1 MSVNKL
7 LTLTAVGVAS
17 LGVAAAA
24 LAGGPEYAPAPSY
37 AGIYLEGN
45 VGYAARNWLKSA
57 PTPFGIS
64 NLSNVSGGG
73 IASTSNLRGGF
84 TGGVDVGYQFNQ
96 YFAVE
101 AGWMYLPRAKATFN
115 TSDATFNAVNSQSV
129 ATPFT
134 ASVNSGLAYGA
145 FKMSAPVYENTYIF
159 GKLGA
164 GYVYNR
170 AKGLPAGVTFSSTN
184 GSAGVTRS
192 SYWNPLWAAGV
203 QYYFN
208 PSLSVNFQYMNI
220 AGYSK
225 ASSKNFAAP
234 STNLFTVGVGYKFLM

>member
-7 LTLTAVGVAS
+7 LTLTAVSLAS
-17 LGVAAAA
+17 LGVATAA

-45 VGYAARNWLKSA
+45 VGYAARNWLKST
-57 PTPFGIS
+57 PTPFGAL
-64 NLSNVSGGG
+64 NLVPGVLS
-73 IASTSNLRGGF
+73 STSNARGGF

-96 YFAVE
+96 YFSVE
-101 AGWMYLPRAKATFN
+101 AGWMYLPQVKGTINLGGSIAPFQAKV
-115 TSDATFNAVNSQSV
+115 S
-129 ATPFT
+129 
-134 ASVNSGLAYGA
+134 SGLAYGA

-170 AKGLPAGVTFSSTN
+170 AKGLPAGTTFTSTN
-184 GSAGVTRS
+184 GTAGVTRS
-192 SYWNPLWAAGV
+192 NYWNPLWAAGV

-220 AGYSK
+220 GGYSK